1 VSRRHVEITD
11 AEDHLSEWHAPHAA
25 RLQPERPIGDVLT
38 EYFDS
43 AWMCRSGPRVLSPPR
58 RFRCGGPSPLVK
70 LSADGSL
77 FYVADMTNNGVWDVD
92 AHTFGIV
99 GFLATGRGAHGL
111 YPSRDAKF
119 LYVTNRDAGTVS
131 VVDFAFRSVV
141 AT

>member
-1 VSRRHVEITD
+1 
-11 AEDHLSEWHAPHAA
+11 
-25 RLQPERPIGDVLT
+25 
-38 EYFDS
+38 
-43 AWMCRSGPRVLSPPR
+43 
-58 RFRCGGPSPLVK
+58 VK